1 MSMDDRSHSRRN
13 LLTGEWVLVSP
24 QRMQR
29 PWQGQ
34 VDEPEADDSA
44 AYEPGCYLCPGNT
57 RANDHVNP
65 DYRGAYV
72 FDNDYSALTP
82 DSAPANSQSALF
94 DVRAEPGAC
103 RVVCYSEQHH
113 LRLSTMPLADVELAL
128 RTLCEEFAALD
139 RREDIGYVQ
148 VFENRGRMMGCSNPH
163 PHAQIWATQHLP
175 TEIEKE
181 LHEQRRWLDANGTP
195 LLADYLEAELGDG
208 TRIVASNDHFVALV
222 PYWATWPFETMLLP
236 RRQFGAPTEMTAEE
250 LSALAAILSQALGAV
265 DSLFDTAAPYTMGFH
280 PRPSDGDAHPAWVF
294 HAHLYPPL
302 LRSAGVRKHMVGF
315 EMLAMPQRDI
325 TPERA
330 AELLREHCP
339 AK

>member
-1 MSMDDRSHSRRN
+1 
-13 LLTGEWVLVSP
+13 
-24 QRMQR
+24 
-29 PWQGQ
+29 
-34 VDEPEADDSA
+34 
-44 AYEPGCYLCPGNT
+44 
-57 RANDHVNP
+57 
-65 DYRGAYV
+65 
-72 FDNDYSALTP
+72 
-82 DSAPANSQSALF
+82 
-94 DVRAEPGAC
+94 
-103 RVVCYSEQHH
+103 
-113 LRLSTMPLADVELAL
+113 
-128 RTLCEEFAALD
+128 
-139 RREDIGYVQ
+139 
-148 VFENRGRMMGCSNPH
+148 
-163 PHAQIWATQHLP
+163 
-175 TEIEKE
+175 
-181 LHEQRRWLDANGTP
+181 
-195 LLADYLEAELGDG
+195 
-208 TRIVASNDHFVALV
+208 
-222 PYWATWPFETMLLP
+222 MLLP